1 MNDKNKKGKQT
12 FMKKEKLK
20 ITKTSL
26 FMILAIILIAIFCI
40 SVSPVTM
47 QNDTYYTIKIE
58 WPYCYVQICY
68 CYWYQYQWYCIFY
81 FSCFYKFFYEIYCPY
96 KQYECYQL
104 CSCCYIWFCTYIAP
118 IVTINDITLF
128 FVSFSVTKNSDIPN
142 MHDSM
147 HVTIKIPMNPVAEY
161 M

>member
-1 MNDKNKKGKQT
+1 MKYIVHINSMNV
-12 FMKKEKLK
+12 
-20 ITKTSL
+20 TSCA
-26 FMILAIILIAIFCI
+26 LAAI
-40 SVSPVTM
+40 
-47 QNDTYYTIKIE
+47 YG
-58 WPYCYVQICY
+58 
-68 CYWYQYQWYCIFY
+68 
-81 FSCFYKFFYEIYCPY
+81 FS
-96 KQYECYQL
+96 
-104 CSCCYIWFCTYIAP
+104 TYIAP